1 MIGYLIDVQ
10 NDKAEV
16 VETTCQL
23 EDYYNKLKCRT
34 IDIVT
39 RKVGGKYYDIVADDE
54 GMFAEDVR
62 ISAIN
67 PEGENML
74 VGNLLVLNCPD
85 KHDEEGNECGLEDE
99 DVKRIAANVRRLG
112 FRSGRTGYVL
122 ICEY

>member
-10 NDKAEV
+10 NDKVAA

-23 EDYYNKLKCRT
+23 EDYYEKLNCRV

-39 RKVGGKYYDIVADDE
+39 RKIGGKYYDIIADGE
-54 GMFAEDVR
+54 GLFVDAPLV
-62 ISAIN
+62 SAIT

-85 KHDEEGNECGLEDE
+85 DNDEEGNERGLEEE
-99 DVKRIAANVRRLG
+99 DVKRIAAKVRRVD
-112 FRSGRTGYVL
+112 FRSGRSGYVL